1 LQKNTH
7 EGEGKNVIHV
17 SFFFSS
23 LNFFYASFDELFL
36 AVYLSIESLSK
47 ALLNFSSIETRKDV
61 SPKDRISYKKASF
74 FTSAYLCVRWIRKK
88 RNIYHLWTHAFE
100 LFSYHVKGAQ
110 NEVNDMQNLWDTTSF
125 PDANYHVI
133 FHIMLQRR
141 GVLEEKSEWKGT
153 FWKFFVSLACRCI
166 FSTFTNPKK
175 ASQFSVSPV
184 YDIKYWF

>member
-1 LQKNTH
+1 MFH
-7 EGEGKNVIHV
+7 
-17 SFFFSS
+17 FFFSS

-100 LFSYHVKGAQ
+100 LFSYHVEGAQ

-133 FHIMLQRR
+133 CHIMLQRR
-141 GVLEEKSEWKGT
+141 GVREKKVSEKDR
-153 FWKFFVSLACRCI
+153 FESFSSRLHADAFFPLSP
-166 FSTFTNPKK
+166 TPKK